1 MTPTGRATRRFFP
14 PPGQLVDIGT
24 HRLHLR
30 CEGSGTPPVVFDAA
44 LGASSLSWSLVSPGV
59 AATTRSCTYDRAGF
73 GWSDAGPLPR
83 NAGRVAEELYELLR
97 RAAVPMPCVLV
108 GHSFGGLVMRLLA
121 ARHPDAAAALVLL
134 EPAHP
139 EDWIRLSDEQRKLI
153 ARGARLC
160 RHGAVAARLGLARLV
175 SALVSAGA
183 LGPARAIVKVISR
196 GGLRRDDEGILAPV
210 WKLPPD
216 ARGVLKRMWTQPAFF
231 EALGSQ
237 IESICESAGQ
247 AAREAPD
254 WYGDVPLVVM
264 TAAGAGEPRMRA
276 DAALARRSARGRHI
290 IVAGSGHW
298 IPLDAPDAVVGTIAN
313 IVQELRAARSA

>member
-1 MTPTGRATRRFFP
+1 MEARAFGESETLRHLALDRRNEPPRVIVRVAGRVEGVAPHLGHDVWWDQRAWHESSDMRVADESHMLVSLAGRLPSMTPTGRATRRFFP

-134 EPAHP
+134 EPA
-139 EDWIRLSDEQRKLI
+139 S
-153 ARGARLC
+153 
-160 RHGAVAARLGLARLV
+160 
-175 SALVSAGA
+175 
-183 LGPARAIVKVISR
+183 
-196 GGLRRDDEGILAPV
+196 
-210 WKLPPD
+210 
-216 ARGVLKRMWTQPAFF
+216 
-231 EALGSQ
+231 
-237 IESICESAGQ
+237 
-247 AAREAPD
+247 
-254 WYGDVPLVVM
+254 
-264 TAAGAGEPRMRA
+264 
-276 DAALARRSARGRHI
+276 
-290 IVAGSGHW
+290 
-298 IPLDAPDAVVGTIAN
+298 
-313 IVQELRAARSA
+313 